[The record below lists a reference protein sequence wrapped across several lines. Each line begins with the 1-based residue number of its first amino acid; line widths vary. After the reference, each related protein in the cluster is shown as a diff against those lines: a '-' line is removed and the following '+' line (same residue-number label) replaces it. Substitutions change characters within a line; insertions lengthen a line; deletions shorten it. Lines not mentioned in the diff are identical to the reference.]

1 MNTKQERV
9 VAVRLVSKRR
19 WQEDAL
25 SYSAAIIAVVALGVS
40 IWQGYLTRHQN
51 RLSVRPLLF
60 AFADFTRGQKESG
73 LILTNR
79 GYGPA
84 LLNESSVYLEGEAKR
99 AMTRET
105 WQEVMRS
112 GGMSVVVPQSPG
124 IWNLDSCWRQV
135 ILCN

>member
-1 MNTKQERV
+1 
-9 VAVRLVSKRR
+9 
-19 WQEDAL
+19 
-25 SYSAAIIAVVALGVS
+25 
-40 IWQGYLTRHQN
+40 
-51 RLSVRPLLF
+51 
-60 AFADFTRGQKESG
+60 